1 LSRTKQNASDRPRLA
16 KEAQADERSAECE
29 SDKES
34 SNEITMIGESPP
46 AMKMAGARSAERRL
60 EEPGKRAEFVRGAK
74 ARK

>member
-1 LSRTKQNASDRPRLA
+1 LPHGSGTI
-16 KEAQADERSAECE
+16 
-29 SDKES
+29 S
-34 SNEITMIGESPP
+34 SYAGFKVLRATSNKITMIGESPP